1 MNVYLPTCS
10 VAASSQG
17 QLVWIFPPADYRQ
30 GGSKTDRGGI
40 REHRRPAA
48 SRLVGPLR
56 PDAPGCLARPRHSS
70 HQPGAQQLRLDII
83 ISIIFIRS
91 KRHIV
96 VTLILVHRPS
106 DRRPVLSSGALP
118 SGRPPVGGSATAT
131 RPRRHHP
138 PGALGRHHRAGHD
151 DQDAALARPRGRP
164 GPTRWPVAGGGS
176 TTILAATATATG
188 PATGYWL
195 ATAAETHE
203 RVFSCRLLVSCPERK
218 DEEEAG
224 WSVKELEWFQSRC
237 RTYPIPGGIPA
248 WLLMS
253 ITIGGFSLQYA
264 YL

>member
-1 MNVYLPTCS
+1 MSAYLPTCS
-10 VAASSQG
+10 VAASSRR
-17 QLVWIFPPADYRQ
+17 QLVWVFPPADCRQ
-30 GGSKTDRGGI
+30 GGSKADRGGI

-56 PDAPGCLARPRHSS
+56 PDAPGRLARPRHSS
-70 HQPGAQQLRLDII
+70 HQPGAQQLRLDIDI
-83 ISIIFIRS
+83 IVIIVIRS

-96 VTLILVHRPS
+96 VILVLVHRPS
-106 DRRPVLSSGALP
+106 DRRPVLSSVALP
-118 SGRPPVGGSATAT
+118 SCRPPVGVSAPAA

-164 GPTRWPVAGGGS
+164 GPTRWSAGGGS
-176 TTILAATATATG
+176 TTILAATATAAGT
-188 PATGYWL
+188 ATRYWL

-224 WSVKELEWFQSRC
+224 WAVK
-237 RTYPIPGGIPA
+237 
-248 WLLMS
+248 
-253 ITIGGFSLQYA
+253 
-264 YL
+264 